1 MFKGLQKQLF
11 PVWAWALLLMGILG
25 AATVQAATTPAG
37 TQIKNLAT
45 VTYQDALGNEKT
57 VHSNESVVTVAEVYS
72 AELKDNQTKDGAPGQ
87 LVYFAH
93 QLINK
98 GNTGDEF
105 TLKIVNP
112 DSALDK
118 DSLKI
123 YHDANGNGQPDSG
136 EPEVRDDM
144 KVKVARGETV
154 NLVVAAR
161 APANVANPS
170 YELTLQATAEGDHN
184 SFGGQKTAA
193 NTDTIKISNGTILV
207 SSKEVISHDQETGE
221 VKYRVQVINNGA
233 DLKNGGAIYDFF
245 PKYLKLAGLN
255 QKETSDSRLEN
266 IEITKSNDLI
276 AELPT
281 GAKYIK
287 DNNHDDGMRV
297 RIKELKKGHT
307 VAFEFTV
314 KYEKDKDEN
323 GQAGYSFEAGT
334 VLKNKAFVGFGGK
347 DGERW
352 KQHVETNTVTARLP
366 QVAKVVARNKDDS
379 GDTETVKSAAQGEVV
394 QFINTITNLGN
405 GTDTFN
411 LTVKNV
417 PDRAF
422 PEGTIFSLWNEKGTV
437 LLTDTNNDGI
447 IDTGELKSVLAAK
460 NGEGSNVIRIMV
472 KAKLPGKNKRDQDF
486 RAELTATSVVDVT
499 AQGTVTE
506 VLQEIAELEKKIDVA
521 NYQFDEADKDVDFKG
536 EKIDVKDFFKSDA
549 KDDYHP
555 GGQITSI
562 INRKSGQIAEFGLF
576 VANKS
581 SVSDSFAL
589 TSSGADTTGW
599 KVTFHHQ
606 GIVDSDN
613 KQLEPATGQQIS
625 TTPLLPKNTVMKV
638 LARVEVPESAKAGD
652 YEIEFDANSTT
663 RSVMG
668 NFTTNQIT
676 VKKSPVLI
684 FSPPGVQTIEAGGV
698 AHHQHILENK
708 GNVDLNITINGK
720 KGQGMDSWNYRLL
733 EKSTQTPI
741 DNIVMALK
749 PGSKVEVT
757 VEISAPA
764 NAAAGQTFNLEL
776 TAEDKTMR
784 VKATLVDS
792 TTVISSQ
799 LDAVKQV
806 KVLTGKGKDD
816 AAIIAESKYLTTTD
830 FQTNAAENARPGE
843 DYAVWQ
849 IVVTNKGSNDAENV
863 VIKDAAPNFTTYV
876 VGSDYVA
883 KGTGKLASSS
893 TGANIQFNVG
903 KGADETKGGI
913 LKPGESVEVRFTVKL
928 D

>member
-25 AATVQAATTPAG
+25 AAVVQAATTPAG

-72 AELKDNQTKDGAPGQ
+72 AELKDDQTKEGAPGQ

-93 QLINK
+93 QLTNN

-105 TLKIVNP
+105 TLEITNP
-112 DSALDK
+112 DPALDK

-136 EPEVRDDM
+136 EPEIGSD

-161 APANVANPS
+161 APANATKPG
-170 YELTLQATAEGDHN
+170 YELTLQATAEGDRN

-207 SSKEVISHDQETGE
+207 SSKEVISHNQKTGE
-221 VKYRVQVINNGA
+221 VKYRIQVINNGA

-245 PKYLKLAGLN
+245 PKYLKFDGLN
-255 QKETSDSRLEN
+255 QTETSDSRLEK

-287 DNNHDDGMRV
+287 DNNHDEGMRV

-334 VLKNKAFVGFGGK
+334 VLKNKAFVGFDGK
-347 DGERW
+347 DGKR
-352 KQHVETNTVTARLP
+352 QHVETNTVTTKLP
-366 QVAKVVARNKDDS
+366 QVANVAAKNKAGT
-379 GDTETVKSAAQGEVV
+379 GDTQTVPSAAQGEEVKFV
-394 QFINTITNLGN
+394 NTITNLGN

-422 PEGTIFSLWNEKGTV
+422 PEGTVFSLWNEKGTV

-447 IDTGELKSVLAAK
+447 VDTGELKSVLAAK

-472 KAKLPGKNKRDQDF
+472 KAKLPGKNKRDKDF

-506 VLQEIAELEKKIDVA
+506 ELLEIAELEKKIDVA
-521 NYQFDEADKDVDFKG
+521 NYRFDKKDKDVVYKLK
-536 EKIDVKDFFKSDA
+536 EIDVKDFFKSDA

-562 INRKSGQIAEFGLF
+562 ISRKPGQIAEFGLF

-581 SVSDSFAL
+581 NVSDSFAL
-589 TSSGADTTGW
+589 NSVIAKANGW

-606 GIVDSDN
+606 GIFDKEN
-613 KQLEPATGQQIS
+613 NPLELATGQQIS
-625 TTPLLPKNTVMKV
+625 TTPLLPKNTVMRV

-652 YEIEFDANSTT
+652 YEIEFDANSNT

-684 FSPPGVQTIEAGGV
+684 FSPRGVQTIEAGGV
-698 AHHQHILENK
+698 AYHQHILENK

-733 EKSTQTPI
+733 DEKGEVISLPIKLEQKDDNDDKSTKHTKKI
-741 DNIVMALK
+741 
-749 PGSKVEVT
+749 T

-764 NAAAGQTFNLEL
+764 NAAAGLTFNLEL
-776 TAEDKTMR
+776 TAEDKAIG

-799 LDAVKQV
+799 LDAVKKV
-806 KVLTGKGKDD
+806 KVLKGMNKDN
-816 AAIIAESKYLTTTD
+816 IIDESKKLATDD
-830 FQTNAAENARPGE
+830 FQINGTEKAKPGK

-876 VGSDYVA
+876 DKSGYVVGENVQPFS
-883 KGTGKLASSS
+883 GPENS
-893 TGANIQFNVG
+893 IQFNVG
-903 KGADETKGGI
+903 T
-913 LKPGESVEVRFTVKL
+913 LKPGKSVEVRFTVKL